1 MCFKHVHC
9 LKIPKKTVGLYS
21 EVDKTSTQVQSAEQ
35 VVKKLHVEQEHH
47 VQESTLHRQLKV
59 SSIFTNTVFC
69 GTEFNFVVIKFSKI
83 KGCQAQDVLV
93 QDLSLCHK

>member
-9 LKIPKKTVGLYS
+9 PKIPKKTVRLYS

-35 VVKKLHVEQEHH
+35 VVKKLHVEQKHH
-47 VQESTLHRQLKV
+47 VQESTLHRQLKI
-59 SSIFTNTVFC
+59 SSIFTNR
-69 GTEFNFVVIKFSKI
+69 TEFNFVVIKFSKI

-93 QDLSLCHK
+93 QDLSTCHK